1 MICNRAEE
9 YSIKVIVREERY
21 TSVKS
26 ALDLGHFLITEIRKR
41 IKFQVPAN
49 AFEGWL
55 MQLVTVHIG

>member
-41 IKFQVPAN
+41 IKFRVPAN

-55 MQLVTVHIG
+55 M